1 MRGGIENLSPRS
13 FNLSFPPPFPL
24 FSSPFCLLLSLSLS
38 LSLSVHMHLCSQSP
52 SLHFVA
58 FTPPSLFS
66 LLSLHFSNPQS
77 RRQVVVNHTIISS
90 SQMHFAPLLHSD
102 KLNILSK
109 TPFSR
114 SGDISCS
121 APTDPQT

>member
-1 MRGGIENLSPRS
+1 MRGGIENLSPSS

-24 FSSPFCLLLSLSLS
+24 LFLPFLPPPLPPSV
-38 LSLSVHMHLCSQSP
+38 SLSVHMHLCSHSP

-66 LLSLHFSNPQS
+66 LLSLHFLNPQS